1 MFTTLFI
8 ILTALMALDTVTTY
22 IGMKYCTG
30 TELNPL
36 WRWCKNQIGVFGSN
50 LLMLG
55 VKAGVLIILW
65 DVNSLIAVAILT
77 AGYIYLFA
85 RFDNLKVF
93 RCI

>member
-22 IGMKYCTG
+22 IGMKYCEG

-36 WRWCKNQIGVFGSN
+36 WRWCKNQIGILGSN

-55 VKAGVLIILW
+55 VKIGVLVIIW
-65 DVNSLIAVAILT
+65 DVHVWIVPAALSV
-77 AGYIYLFA
+77 GYIYLFA
-85 RFDNLKVF
+85 K
-93 RCI
+93 